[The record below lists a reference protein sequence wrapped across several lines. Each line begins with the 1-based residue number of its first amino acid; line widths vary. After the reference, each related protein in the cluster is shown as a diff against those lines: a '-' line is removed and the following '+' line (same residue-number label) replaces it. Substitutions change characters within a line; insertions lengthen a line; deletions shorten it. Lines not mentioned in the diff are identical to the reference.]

1 MINKFISGLSA
12 KEKKIALIIIAIVLV
27 VLLDRLLLAPSM
39 SRLNEINDKIVKEQV
54 SIQKDMEFLEQRDQV
69 VKDVAIL
76 RGFYTKEIKAEEQV
90 IATLLKDV
98 ESMASQAKVDLSK
111 ISPAEQEGDSEFLKY
126 LVTLDGKGSFDDI
139 LKFIYSINNSKE
151 LMRVE
156 AMNLTAKKET
166 DEVRV
171 NLTVSK
177 MIVSMD
183 PAVSAKS
190 LVTVQETEQTK
201 AE

>member
-190 LVTVQETEQTK
+190 LVTVQETEQAK